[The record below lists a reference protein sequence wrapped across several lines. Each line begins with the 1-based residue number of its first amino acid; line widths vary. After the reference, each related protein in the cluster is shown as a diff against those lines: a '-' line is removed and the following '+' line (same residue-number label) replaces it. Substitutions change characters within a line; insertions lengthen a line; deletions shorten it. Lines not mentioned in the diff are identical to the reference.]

1 MSAEQNSGRGLP
13 NNVDAERA
21 LLGAML
27 IDPVRIT
34 EADEVVKA
42 DYFFDS
48 RNALLYQVIADLA
61 ERGTPVDPVTV
72 AQVLRVD
79 GKLAA
84 IGGEEYLI
92 ELMGGVTSSAH
103 MVHYARIVAENATLR
118 ALITEATSIISNA
131 YETRPEGDTVQKLL
145 DESENRIFSIT
156 RGRDAQGA
164 VPVSEIITEAFKRI
178 DARGNRVGLTGI
190 TSGFFDLDE
199 MTCGWNAG
207 DLIILAARPAMGKT
221 ALALN
226 LVEHAAMANPEWMDG
241 SPSVLMFSLEMGR
254 TSLIERMLCSRA
266 RVQAYRLRQGRLSA
280 EERQLLTNAADE
292 LSRTRIFFDD
302 TPALSIMS
310 VRSRARRVRAQ
321 YGLDIIIIDYL
332 QLLTASKSDNR
343 QHEIGIISRGLKAL
357 ARELEIPIISL
368 AQLSRAV
375 ELRDIPRPQ
384 LADLRESGSIE
395 QDADVVMML
404 FRPEY
409 YQKFRDDPEYQGVA
423 EVILAKHR
431 NGPTGTVNLQF
442 FPEIMRFENRTVQ
455 EAEPISI

>member
-1 MSAEQNSGRGLP
+1 MSESGTSGRRPPHNL
-13 NNVDAERA
+13 DAERA

-34 EADEVVKA
+34 EADEIVKKE
-42 DYFFDS
+42 YFYDS
-48 RNALLYQVIADLA
+48 RNGELYQVIADLA

-84 IGGEEYLI
+84 VGGEEYLI

-103 MVHYARIVAENATLR
+103 MVHYARIVAENSTLR
-118 ALITEATSIISNA
+118 SLIGEATDIITSA
-131 YETRPEGDTVQKLL
+131 YATRPEGDTVQKLL

-164 VPVSEIITEAFKRI
+164 ASVSDIITEAFKRI
-178 DARGNRVGLTGI
+178 DARGNHVGLTGI

-207 DLIILAARPAMGKT
+207 DLVILAARPAMGKT
-221 ALALN
+221 AFALN
-226 LVEHAAMANPEWMDG
+226 LVEHAAMSSPEWMEKN
-241 SPSVLMFSLEMGR
+241 PSVLMFSLEMGR
-254 TSLIERMLCSRA
+254 LSLIERMLCSRA
-266 RVQAYRLRQGRLSA
+266 RVQAYRLRQGRLTA

-321 YGLDIIIIDYL
+321 YGLDIIMIDYL

-357 ARELEIPIISL
+357 ARELEIPIIAL

-409 YQKFRDDPEYQGVA
+409 YQKFRDDPEYQGLA

-442 FPEIMRFENRTVQ
+442 FPETMRFENRTVH
-455 EAEPISI
+455 EAEPIAP

>member
-1 MSAEQNSGRGLP
+1 MSADQYSGRGLP
-13 NNVDAERA
+13 HNVDAERA

-42 DYFFDS
+42 EYFFDS

-84 IGGEEYLI
+84 VGGEEYLI

-207 DLIILAARPAMGKT
+207 DLVILAARPAMGKT

-455 EAEPISI
+455 EAEPISL